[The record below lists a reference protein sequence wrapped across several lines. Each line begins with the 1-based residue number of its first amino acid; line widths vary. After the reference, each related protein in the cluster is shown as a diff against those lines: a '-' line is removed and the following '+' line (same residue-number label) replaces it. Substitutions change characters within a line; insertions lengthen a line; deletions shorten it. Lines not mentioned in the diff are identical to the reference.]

1 MASARNAMKQRLQL
15 CFDTKASF
23 GAQAAFTLV
32 ELVTVVTIVG
42 VIAAIA
48 VPSFASLIVGQ
59 RAGSAATDIYIALA
73 TARSEATKRN
83 ASVTLLPAAH
93 SPCSSAIWKCGWT
106 IADPDPTLTTP
117 RNLLDH
123 DALSNASITT
133 TPSSLSSVVYQ
144 SSGRIAGATKPSFAI
159 TMTSGSAS
167 ASKYVCLDLS
177 GRPFVQNTACP

>member
-1 MASARNAMKQRLQL
+1 MKQRLQL

-23 GAQAAFTLV
+23 KAQAAFTLV

-48 VPSFASLIVGQ
+48 VPSFSSLMVGQ

-83 ASVTLLPAAH
+83 ASVTLQPTAH

-123 DALSNASITT
+123 DSLSNASVTT
-133 TPSSLSSVVYQ
+133 TPTSLASVVYQ
-144 SSGRIAGATKPSFAI
+144 SSGRIAGTTKPSFSI

-177 GRPFVQNTACP
+177 GRPFIQNTACP